1 MLHLMIPADIDGRLM
16 FSEMWIDPDDQSQ
29 EKNSNGEREKQVKL
43 FIKFDIKDVGYFEMI
58 LLSRE
63 DNVDMQLY
71 YPEKLSAH
79 KKMIQEGV
87 GNIMERNGLHFQS
100 LHTDVLQSP
109 KTISEVFPKLY
120 ERMNAVNVRI

>member
-1 MLHLMIPADIDGRLM
+1 
-16 FSEMWIDPDDQSQ
+16 
-29 EKNSNGEREKQVKL
+29 
-43 FIKFDIKDVGYFEMI
+43 MI
-58 LLSRE
+58 LLSRDE
-63 DNVDMQLY
+63 NVDMQLY

-109 KTISEVFPKLY
+109 KTISEVFRLSTFLKSLVYHQYPLESSNGATAYK
-120 ERMNAVNVRI
+120 RFH